1 MELPDTSDFEA
12 FFDAVEPQLRRAH
25 FAVFGLERGPE
36 ATAEA
41 FAWAWET
48 WPRARELESP
58 VGYLFR
64 VGQSRTRGRRF
75 RPVFTPATV
84 DDPLVEPKLGAALV
98 ELSESRPRRGSP
110 RPRLRLDH
118 PRGGGAPWG
127 PSHQRPDPSR
137 TRTAPTTCSIGGD
150 YSCLSCQK

>member
-1 MELPDTSDFEA
+1 MEFSDTRDFEA

-48 WPRARELESP
+48 WPRSRDLESP

-64 VGQSRTRGRRF
+64 VGQSRTRSRRF
-75 RPVFTPATV
+75 RQVFTPSSV

-98 ELSESRPRRGSP
+98 ELSESQRAAVVLVHGFGWTLREVAELRGVKVTSVQTHLE
-110 RPRLRLDH
+110 RGLHRLRAALEV
-118 PRGGGAPWG
+118 
-127 PSHQRPDPSR
+127 
-137 TRTAPTTCSIGGD
+137 TTHA
-150 YSCLSCQK
+150 

>member
-98 ELSESRPRRGSP
+98 ELSESQRAAVVLVHGFGWTMREVAELRGVKVTSIQTHLE
-110 RPRLRLDH
+110 RGLRRLRAALEV
-118 PRGGGAPWG
+118 
-127 PSHQRPDPSR
+127 
-137 TRTAPTTCSIGGD
+137 TTHA
-150 YSCLSCQK
+150 

>member
-1 MELPDTSDFEA
+1 MEVSDTNDFEA
-12 FFDAVEPQLRRAH
+12 FFEEVEPQLRRAH

-64 VGQSRTRGRRF
+64 VGQSRTRQRRF
-75 RPVFTPATV
+75 RPVFTPELV
-84 DDPLVEPKLGAALV
+84 DDPLIEPKLGSALA
-98 ELSESRPRRGSP
+98 ELSESQRAAVVLVHGFGWTLREVAELREVQVTSIQTHLERGL
-110 RPRLRLDH
+110 RRLRAALEV
-118 PRGGGAPWG
+118 
-127 PSHQRPDPSR
+127 
-137 TRTAPTTCSIGGD
+137 TTHA
-150 YSCLSCQK
+150 

>member
-1 MELPDTSDFEA
+1 MELPDTNDFEA

-48 WPRARELESP
+48 WPRACELESP

-98 ELSESRPRRGSP
+98 ELSESQRAAVVLVHGFGWTLREVAELRGVKVTSVQTHLE
-110 RPRLRLDH
+110 RGLRRLR
-118 PRGGGAPWG
+118 
-127 PSHQRPDPSR
+127 
-137 TRTAPTTCSIGGD
+137 TALEVTAHA
-150 YSCLSCQK
+150 

>member
-1 MELPDTSDFEA
+1 MELSATSDFEA

-98 ELSESRPRRGSP
+98 ELSESQRAAVVLVHGFGWTLREVAELREVKVTSVQTHLERGL
-110 RPRLRLDH
+110 RRLRAALEV
-118 PRGGGAPWG
+118 
-127 PSHQRPDPSR
+127 
-137 TRTAPTTCSIGGD
+137 TAHA
-150 YSCLSCQK
+150 

>member
-84 DDPLVEPKLGAALV
+84 DDPLIEPKLGAALV
-98 ELSESRPRRGSP
+98 ELSESQRAAVVLVHGFGWTLREVAELRGVKVTSIQTHLE
-110 RPRLRLDH
+110 RGLRRLRAALEV
-118 PRGGGAPWG
+118 
-127 PSHQRPDPSR
+127 
-137 TRTAPTTCSIGGD
+137 TTHA
-150 YSCLSCQK
+150 

>member
-1 MELPDTSDFEA
+1 MEGPDASEFES

-48 WPRARELESP
+48 WPRVRNLESP

-64 VGQSRTRGRRF
+64 VGQSKTRRRRF
-75 RPVFTPATV
+75 RPVFSPATA
-84 DDPLVEPKLGAALV
+84 DDPLVEPRLGAALAQ
-98 ELSESRPRRGSP
+98 LSESQRAAVVLVHGFGWTLREVAELRGIRVTSVQTHLERGLRRV
-110 RPRLRLDH
+110 RAALEV
-118 PRGGGAPWG
+118 
-127 PSHQRPDPSR
+127 
-137 TRTAPTTCSIGGD
+137 TARA
-150 YSCLSCQK
+150 

>member
-1 MELPDTSDFEA
+1 MEAPDTSDFEA
-12 FFDAVEPQLRRAH
+12 FFESVEPQLRRAH

-41 FAWAWET
+41 LAWAWET

-98 ELSESRPRRGSP
+98 ELSESQRAAVVLVHGFGWTLREVAELREVKVTSVQTHLERGL
-110 RPRLRLDH
+110 RRLRAALEV
-118 PRGGGAPWG
+118 
-127 PSHQRPDPSR
+127 
-137 TRTAPTTCSIGGD
+137 TAHA
-150 YSCLSCQK
+150 

>member
-98 ELSESRPRRGSP
+98 ELSESQRAAVVLVHGFGWTLREVAGLRGVKVTSVQTHLE
-110 RPRLRLDH
+110 RGLRRLRAALEV
-118 PRGGGAPWG
+118 
-127 PSHQRPDPSR
+127 
-137 TRTAPTTCSIGGD
+137 TAHA
-150 YSCLSCQK
+150 

>member
-1 MELPDTSDFEA
+1 MEFPDTSKFEA
-12 FFDAVEPQLRRAH
+12 FFNAVEPQLRRAH

-48 WPRARELESP
+48 WPRASELESP

-98 ELSESRPRRGSP
+98 ELSESQRAAVVLVHGFGWTLREVAELRGVKVTSVQTHLE
-110 RPRLRLDH
+110 RGLRRLRAALEV
-118 PRGGGAPWG
+118 
-127 PSHQRPDPSR
+127 
-137 TRTAPTTCSIGGD
+137 TTHA
-150 YSCLSCQK
+150 

>member
-1 MELPDTSDFEA
+1 MEGSDASDFES

-48 WPRARELESP
+48 WPRARNLESP

-64 VGQSRTRGRRF
+64 VGQSKTRRRRF
-75 RPVFTPATV
+75 RPVFTPATA
-84 DDPLVEPKLGAALV
+84 DDPQVEPRLGAALAQ
-98 ELSESRPRRGSP
+98 LSESQRAAVVLVHGFGWTLREVAELRGVKVTSVQTHLE
-110 RPRLRLDH
+110 RGLRRLRVALEV
-118 PRGGGAPWG
+118 
-127 PSHQRPDPSR
+127 
-137 TRTAPTTCSIGGD
+137 TARA
-150 YSCLSCQK
+150 

>member
-1 MELPDTSDFEA
+1 MEDPHANDFES

-48 WPRARELESP
+48 WPQARSLERP

-64 VGQSRTRGRRF
+64 VGQSKTRHRRF
-75 RPVFTPATV
+75 RPVFTPAVTE
-84 DDPLVEPKLGAALV
+84 DPLVEPKLGAALAH
-98 ELSESRPRRGSP
+98 LSES
-110 RPRLRLDH
+110 
-118 PRGGGAPWG
+118 
-127 PSHQRPDPSR
+127 QRAAVVLVHGFGW
-137 TRTAPTTCSIGGD
+137 T
-150 YSCLSCQK
+150 

>member
-98 ELSESRPRRGSP
+98 ELSESQRAAVVLVHGFGWTLREVTELRGVKVTSIQTHLE
-110 RPRLRLDH
+110 RGLRRLRAALEV
-118 PRGGGAPWG
+118 
-127 PSHQRPDPSR
+127 
-137 TRTAPTTCSIGGD
+137 TTHA
-150 YSCLSCQK
+150 

>member
-1 MELPDTSDFEA
+1 MEGRDASDFES

-48 WPRARELESP
+48 WPRARNLESP

-64 VGQSRTRGRRF
+64 VGQSKTRRRRF
-75 RPVFTPATV
+75 RPVFSPATA
-84 DDPLVEPKLGAALV
+84 DDPRVEPRLGTALAQ
-98 ELSESRPRRGSP
+98 LSESQRAAVVLVHGFGWTLREVAELRGVKVTSVQTHLE
-110 RPRLRLDH
+110 RGLRRLRAALKV
-118 PRGGGAPWG
+118 
-127 PSHQRPDPSR
+127 
-137 TRTAPTTCSIGGD
+137 TARA
-150 YSCLSCQK
+150 

>member
-1 MELPDTSDFEA
+1 MEGPDTSEFES

-48 WPRARELESP
+48 WPRVQSLESP

-64 VGQSRTRGRRF
+64 VGQSKTRRRRF
-75 RPVFTPATV
+75 RPVFSPASA
-84 DDPLVEPKLGAALV
+84 DDPLVEPRLGAALAQ
-98 ELSESRPRRGSP
+98 LSESQRAAVVLVHGFGWTLREVAELRGIRVTSVQTHLE
-110 RPRLRLDH
+110 RGLRRLRAALEV
-118 PRGGGAPWG
+118 
-127 PSHQRPDPSR
+127 
-137 TRTAPTTCSIGGD
+137 TARA
-150 YSCLSCQK
+150 

>member
-1 MELPDTSDFEA
+1 MEGPDASEFES

-48 WPRARELESP
+48 WPRVRNLESP

-64 VGQSRTRGRRF
+64 VGQSKTRRRRF
-75 RPVFTPATV
+75 RPVFSPATA
-84 DDPLVEPKLGAALV
+84 DDPLVEPRLGAALAQ
-98 ELSESRPRRGSP
+98 LSESQRAAVVLVHGFGWTFREVAELRGIRVTSVQTHLERGLRRV
-110 RPRLRLDH
+110 RAALEV
-118 PRGGGAPWG
+118 
-127 PSHQRPDPSR
+127 
-137 TRTAPTTCSIGGD
+137 TARA
-150 YSCLSCQK
+150 

>member
-84 DDPLVEPKLGAALV
+84 DDPLIEPKLGAALV
-98 ELSESRPRRGSP
+98 ELSESQRAAVVLVHGFGWTLREVAELRGVKVTSVQTHLE
-110 RPRLRLDH
+110 RGLRRLRAALEV
-118 PRGGGAPWG
+118 
-127 PSHQRPDPSR
+127 
-137 TRTAPTTCSIGGD
+137 TTHA
-150 YSCLSCQK
+150 